1 MIPDF
6 YPLFEHYKMHLLN
19 LKGLSR
25 ETYRAYINDIKGML
39 EFFNERGSLDKM
51 AVRSYM
57 MRLHSHFKLNSIN
70 RKISAIKG
78 FFDYSVKNGVLMQNP
93 FAHVRSLKRK
103 DELPSFLSP
112 DEAADL
118 IDSSDDIRDHA
129 ILELMYSTG
138 MRVGELESAN
148 CSDIDHH
155 SGFIRVMGKGSKQR
169 IVPVGEKALKAIDA
183 YLKSRGIKDALYSD
197 EPMFLNKRG
206 ARLGSRSIRKI
217 IYESST
223 QVAITRHISPH
234 SIRHSFASHM
244 LDAGADLRSIQ
255 EMLGHSSLSTTQ
267 RYTHLGIDKLMEVYD
282 KAHPRA
288 KEK

>member
-1 MIPDF
+1 
-6 YPLFEHYKMHLLN
+6 
-19 LKGLSR
+19 
-25 ETYRAYINDIKGML
+25 
-39 EFFNERGSLDKM
+39 
-51 AVRSYM
+51 
-57 MRLHSHFKLNSIN
+57 
-70 RKISAIKG
+70 
-78 FFDYSVKNGVLMQNP
+78 
-93 FAHVRSLKRK
+93 
-103 DELPSFLSP
+103 
-112 DEAADL
+112 
-118 IDSSDDIRDHA
+118 
-129 ILELMYSTG
+129 
-138 MRVGELESAN
+138 
-148 CSDIDHH
+148 
-155 SGFIRVMGKGSKQR
+155 MGKGSKQR
-169 IVPVGEKALKAIDA
+169 IVPVGEKALNAIDA

-197 EPMFLNKRG
+197 EPLFLNKRG
-206 ARLGSRSIRKI
+206 ARLGSRSIRNI